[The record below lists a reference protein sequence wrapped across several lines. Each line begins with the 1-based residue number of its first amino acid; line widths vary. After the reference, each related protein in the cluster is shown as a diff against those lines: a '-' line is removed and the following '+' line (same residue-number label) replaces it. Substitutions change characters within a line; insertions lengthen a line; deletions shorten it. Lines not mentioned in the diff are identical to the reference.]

1 MTGLPSN
8 YNKTAHQVAAALTE
22 GFKDFLFR
30 EPGEIGECLWDSLG
44 DPEECGVGITDAVTY
59 EDEGIPTSDAGLV
72 LKDARG
78 AEYQVTIV
86 RSR

>member
-1 MTGLPSN
+1 MNGLPSD
-8 YNKTAHQVAAALTE
+8 YDKTAHQVAAALTA
-22 GFKDFLFR
+22 GFKNFLFR
-30 EPGEIGECLWDSLG
+30 EPAEIGESLWDSLG
-44 DPEECGVGITDAVTY
+44 DPEECGIGITDATTY
-59 EDEGIPTSDAGLV
+59 EDEGIMTPDAGLV

>member
-1 MTGLPSN
+1 MSAHPSD
-8 YNKTAHQVAAALTE
+8 YDKTAHQVAAALTA

-30 EPGEIGECLWDSLG
+30 DPDEIGECLWDALG
-44 DPEECGVGITDAVTY
+44 DPDECGVGITDATTY
-59 EDEGIPTSDAGLV
+59 EEADILTSDAGLV